1 MKNSEHTVPSRYAV
15 IGHPVEHSLSP
26 VIHKLFADQSGE
38 KMSYELIDAA
48 PAHFEEAVEHFKAT
62 GGQGLNVTV
71 PHKESAFRLSD
82 ETGPEGARAGAVNTL
97 SFLPDGRVR
106 GDNTD
111 GIGIIR
117 DLTVNHNYSLTGIR
131 ILILGAGGATRGILG
146 PLLDA
151 LPNELVIANRTIDH
165 AHQLVK
171 HISDDKNALLHACSF
186 EELKGMDP
194 FDLLINATSAGLK
207 GEILPFPTGCAGP
220 KSFCYDLAYSAKET
234 PFLAWARQCSAEKT
248 SSGWGMLV
256 EQAAESF
263 LIWKGFR
270 PETGPA
276 LENTLLAHKH

>member
-1 MKNSEHTVPSRYAV
+1 MKNSEHTVLSRYAV

-48 PAHFEEAVEHFKAT
+48 PAHFEKAVEHFKAT
-62 GGQGLNVTV
+62 GGQGLNITV

-117 DLTVNHNYSLTGIR
+117 DLTINHNHSLAGIR

-146 PLLDA
+146 
-151 LPNELVIANRTIDH
+151 
-165 AHQLVK
+165 
-171 HISDDKNALLHACSF
+171 
-186 EELKGMDP
+186 
-194 FDLLINATSAGLK
+194 
-207 GEILPFPTGCAGP
+207 
-220 KSFCYDLAYSAKET
+220 
-234 PFLAWARQCSAEKT
+234 
-248 SSGWGMLV
+248 
-256 EQAAESF
+256 
-263 LIWKGFR
+263 
-270 PETGPA
+270 
-276 LENTLLAHKH
+276 

>member
-1 MKNSEHTVPSRYAV
+1 MKSSEQIALSRYAV
-15 IGHPVEHSLSP
+15 IGYPVEHSLSP
-26 VIHKLFADQSGE
+26 IIHKLFADQSGE
-38 KMSYELIDAA
+38 KMTYELIDAA
-48 PAHFEEAVEHFKAT
+48 PAHFEEAVKHFKAA

-82 ETGPEGARAGAVNTL
+82 ETGPEGTRAGAVNTL
-97 SFLPDGRVR
+97 SFLPDGRIR

-111 GIGIIR
+111 GIGIIQ
-117 DLTVNHNYSLTGIR
+117 DLTVNHNHSLTGMR

-151 LPNELVIANRTIDH
+151 LPNELVVANRTIDR

-171 HISDDKNALLHACSF
+171 HVSDDSNTFLHACSF

-207 GEILPFPTGCAGP
+207 GEILPFPTDCAGP
-220 KSFCYDLAYSAKET
+220 KSFCYDLSYSEKET
-234 PFLAWARQCSAEKT
+234 PFLAWARQCSVKKT

-276 LENTLLAHKH
+276 LKNAPC